1 MTRTWDST
9 NMKPNADHPFA
20 TYNSC
25 LCTGHRCSVVT
36 SYAHN
41 TDVLRLG
48 YVWLPTLNLPQAE
61 FKEQETEYYIHVCWF
76 PPPSPKNVSHSTA
89 TAIRR
94 EKAVNNLG
102 VQTCRGSSVLM
113 DNNVQAIQYISRKKK
128 LLPRLSQGTLNR
140 QDFSCLAFLCCRDLS
155 SFLVDQYPLVGGR
168 KT

>member
-1 MTRTWDST
+1 MLGCHVIRTQ
-9 NMKPNADHPFA
+9 
-20 TYNSC
+20 
-25 LCTGHRCSVVT
+25 HRCVT
-36 SYAHN
+36 SG
-41 TDVLRLG
+41 LRLAADFEPSSSG
-48 YVWLPTLNLPQAE
+48 IQRTGNRILHTRLL
-61 FKEQETEYYIHVCWF
+61 I
-76 PPPSPKNVSHSTA
+76 PPPPPKKNVSHSTA